1 MSPGQTLVTANCDL
15 IDTSA
20 RTACGDFAARQN
32 ARAEL
37 AAAIDAAVREAVAAE
52 RERCAGIVAG
62 WGVNAPVPEW
72 GRIQRDLLRE
82 IREGGAA

>member
-1 MSPGQTLVTANCDL
+1 VTPEQLADEAMGYG
-15 IDTSA
+15 IWSDG
-20 RTACGDFAARQN
+20 RGP
-32 ARAEL
+32 EL
-37 AAAIDAAVREAVAAE
+37 RDRVVVAVREAVAAE

-82 IREGGAA
+82 IREGGGQ